1 MPNICYGHF
10 RAGNCHVIDI
20 DRQRVALG
28 RAERRDLGP
37 HIVIAIICQDRAEGT
52 ARRQMTL
59 ERAKIT
65 KNAGNVGAA
74 SHDALEERDHPHTG
88 RVGEELLDVE
98 AVNDAVAAMARGI
111 ADVASSLH
119 RRSEEHTSELQ
130 SLMRISY
137 AVFCLKK
144 KKEKTKK

>member
-1 MPNICYGHF
+1 MVVVFVVNVFFFSSRRRHTRC
-10 RAGNCHVIDI
+10 
-20 DRQRVALG
+20 ALLTVVQSL
-28 RAERRDLGP
+28 ALP
-37 HIVIAIICQDRAEGT
+37 IYIVIAIICQDRAEGT
-52 ARRQMTL
+52 ARRQMTR

-119 RRSEEHTSELQ
+119 RAEQKR
-130 SLMRISY
+130 
-137 AVFCLKK
+137 
-144 KKEKTKK
+144 

>member
-1 MPNICYGHF
+1 
-10 RAGNCHVIDI
+10 
-20 DRQRVALG
+20 
-28 RAERRDLGP
+28 
-37 HIVIAIICQDRAEGT
+37 
-52 ARRQMTL
+52 MTL

-98 AVNDAVAAMARGI
+98 AVNDAVAAMVRGI

-119 RRSEEHTSELQ
+119 RAEQKRWRLDPRQHLGDTALYTLERRDRISSEEHTSELQ

-144 KKEKTKK
+144 NNQHTNHHIH

>member
-1 MPNICYGHF
+1 MLRQPPRSTLTDTLLPYTTLF
-10 RAGNCHVIDI
+10 RS
-20 DRQRVALG
+20 
-28 RAERRDLGP
+28 RRDLGP
-37 HIVIAIICQDRAEGT
+37 HIVIAIIRQDRAEGT

-111 ADVASSLH
+111 DRKSTRLNSS
-119 RRSEEHTSELQ
+119 T
-130 SLMRISY
+130 
-137 AVFCLKK
+137 
-144 KKEKTKK
+144 

>member
-1 MPNICYGHF
+1 
-10 RAGNCHVIDI
+10 
-20 DRQRVALG
+20 
-28 RAERRDLGP
+28 
-37 HIVIAIICQDRAEGT
+37 
-52 ARRQMTL
+52 MTL

-98 AVNDAVAAMARGI
+98 AVNDAVTAMARGI

-119 RRSEEHTSELQ
+119 RAEQKRWLCCKDWWQSEVGCRSAPIRRLLRTGDRMSIRRNTSH
-130 SLMRISY
+130 SCAPSMTSS
-137 AVFCLKK
+137 ACHKK
-144 KKEKTKK
+144 DRK